1 MALRP
6 VLDDYRYMCS
16 HQLDTFA
23 LGYLI
28 LSELLFISQVCLCTL
43 PIVMQ
48 VDGMPLT
55 VAVGSTISVEGF
67 TFMMAPAAAQSVK
80 KALIGQGAVS
90 MSPGAWET
98 LRILQGVVNLIYP
111 QLLAFNILEY
121 SELLDIIL
129 TASARNYSSCGALT
143 FNLVKSLTLSD
154 ICR

>member
-1 MALRP
+1 MRP
-6 VLDDYRYMCS
+6 VFDDYRCMCS
-16 HQLDTFA
+16 HQLEAFA

-28 LSELLFISQVCLCTL
+28 LFDLLFISQVYLCIL
-43 PIVMQ
+43 PIVVQ

-80 KALIGQGAVS
+80 KALIGHGAVS

-98 LRILQGVVNLIYP
+98 LRILQGVVNLMYP
-111 QLLAFNILEY
+111 QFLAFNILEY
-121 SELLDIIL
+121 SKLLDIIL
-129 TASARNYSSCGALT
+129 TASARNYFSCGTLT
-143 FNLVKSLTLSD
+143 FDLMESLTLLD